1 MFQYSC
7 LNPIAQIGLDGFDGQ
22 YEKTDDVNA
31 ADAVLVR
38 SAAMHDMELSD
49 KLCAIARAGAGVN
62 NIPLD
67 KCADQGIVVFNTPG
81 ANANGVKEMVVSGML
96 LAARDIAGGMQ
107 WVKDNA
113 DDENISK
120 SMEKAKKN
128 FAGTELKGKK
138 LGVIGLGAIGVL
150 VANVARHFGME
161 IYGVDPFLSVN
172 NALSLSRDV
181 TVVKSYDEL
190 YQVCDYITIHVPYI
204 PETKGMLNK
213 EAFDQM
219 KDGVVILNFARDLL
233 VNDDDM
239 KAALESGKVRR
250 YVTDFPNPAVVK
262 MPNVIATPHLGAS
275 TAESE
280 DNCAVMAVHELREFL
295 ENGNIINSVNYP
307 NCDAGVCNTEGRITV
322 AHKNIPTMLTQFTN
336 VFAEEGINIAH
347 MTNKSR
353 GDYSYCVFDI
363 DAASSKALE
372 ELETFS
378 RAVSDI
384 VDMSVN
390 IFEKEDVE
398 EAKHVEPFEE
408 AIDVIQKE
416 MKKRHSKRL
425 RKGKCTVE
433 LGFVLSDITNNYERI
448 ADHCSNIAISV
459 MQLKEDETHAHEYVD
474 TLPKG
479 EGSEFDIRLQSYLR
493 KYELP

>member
-1 MFQYSC
+1 M
-7 LNPIAQIGLDGFDGQ
+7 
-22 YEKTDDVNA
+22 
-31 ADAVLVR
+31 
-38 SAAMHDMELSD
+38 
-49 KLCAIARAGAGVN
+49 
-62 NIPLD
+62 
-67 KCADQGIVVFNTPG
+67 
-81 ANANGVKEMVVSGML
+81 
-96 LAARDIAGGMQ
+96 
-107 WVKDNA
+107 
-113 DDENISK
+113 
-120 SMEKAKKN
+120 
-128 FAGTELKGKK
+128 
-138 LGVIGLGAIGVL
+138 L

-372 ELETFS
+372 DKL
-378 RAVSDI
+378 
-384 VDMSVN
+384 N
-390 IFEKEDVE
+390 
-398 EAKHVEPFEE
+398 
-408 AIDVIQKE
+408 AIDGVLKVRIINNVVRYTFAGSLLWKI
-416 MKKRHSKRL
+416 
-425 RKGKCTVE
+425 
-433 LGFVLSDITNNYERI
+433 LG
-448 ADHCSNIAISV
+448 
-459 MQLKEDETHAHEYVD
+459 
-474 TLPKG
+474 
-479 EGSEFDIRLQSYLR
+479 
-493 KYELP
+493 

>member
-1 MFQYSC
+1 MYKYHC
-7 LNPIAQIGLDGFDGQ
+7 LNPISAVGLDQLDEN
-22 YEKTDDVNA
+22 YVNVETA
-31 ADAVLVR
+31 KGADAILVR
-38 SAAMHDMELSD
+38 SAKMHEMEFD
-49 KLCAIARAGAGVN
+49 KNLKVIARAGAGVN
-62 NIPLD
+62 NIPLER
-67 KCADQGIVVFNTPG
+67 CAEEGVVVFNTPG
-81 ANANGVKEMVVSGML
+81 ANANGVKELVIAGML
-96 LAARDIAGGMQ
+96 LAARDIIGGIN
-107 WVKDNA
+107 WVQEYEEDGDIAK
-113 DDENISK
+113 IT
-120 SMEKAKKN
+120 EKKKKV
-128 FAGTELKGKK
+128 FAGTELEGKK

-150 VANVARHFGME
+150 VANAAVHLGME
-161 IYGVDPFLSVN
+161 VYGYDPYVSVRS
-172 NALSLSRDV
+172 AWSLSRM
-181 TVVKSYDEL
+181 VKHIASIDEL
-190 YQVCDYITIHVPYI
+190 FETCDYITIHVPYI

-372 ELETFS
+372 DKL
-378 RAVSDI
+378 
-384 VDMSVN
+384 N
-390 IFEKEDVE
+390 
-398 EAKHVEPFEE
+398 
-408 AIDVIQKE
+408 AID
-416 MKKRHSKRL
+416 
-425 RKGKCTVE
+425 G
-433 LGFVLSDITNNYERI
+433 VLKVRI
-448 ADHCSNIAISV
+448 I
-459 MQLKEDETHAHEYVD
+459 K
-474 TLPKG
+474 
-479 EGSEFDIRLQSYLR
+479 
-493 KYELP
+493 